1 MRWLIITLLLSGCS
15 AQWHMKKACKK
26 DPVLCQPQRVL
37 VLDTIVYTD
46 TLEFYEEYFMEVHD
60 TVIIDTGSII
70 VKIIREH
77 DIIKTYIKQRPDTIR
92 ITKSVTMPPQIVYT
106 ESWFKWWYL
115 LIIFAIF
122 ALIIKI
128 K

>member
-1 MRWLIITLLLSGCS
+1 
-15 AQWHMKKACKK
+15 MKRVCEK
-26 DPVLCQPQRVL
+26 DPMLCQPKKIV
-37 VLDTIVYTD
+37 VIDTIVYTD
-46 TLEFYEEYFMEVHD
+46 TLEFYEEYFTDVHD
-60 TVIIDTGSII
+60 TIVIDTGSVT

>member
-15 AQWHMKKACKK
+15 ANWHMKRVCKK
-26 DPVLCQPQRVL
+26 DPVLCQPKKIV

-46 TLEFYEEYFMEVHD
+46 TLEFYEEYFTDVHD
-60 TVIIDTGSII
+60 TIVIDTGSIT

-92 ITKSVTMPPQIVYT
+92 ITKSVTMPPQIVYA

>member
-1 MRWLIITLLLSGCS
+1 
-15 AQWHMKKACKK
+15 MKRVCKK
-26 DPVLCQPQRVL
+26 DPMLCQPKKIV

-46 TLEFYEEYFMEVHD
+46 TLEFYEEYFTDVHD
-60 TVIIDTGSII
+60 TIVIDTGSVT

-77 DIIKTYIKQRPDTIR
+77 DIIKTYIKQKPDTIR